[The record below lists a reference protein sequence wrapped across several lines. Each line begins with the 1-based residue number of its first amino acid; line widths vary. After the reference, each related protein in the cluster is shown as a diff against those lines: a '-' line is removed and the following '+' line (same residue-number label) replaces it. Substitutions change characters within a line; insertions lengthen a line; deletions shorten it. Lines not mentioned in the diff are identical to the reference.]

1 LIPPRERKKHKTDVM
16 SEPLENGASTKD
28 MSILRVECYAGHRAD
43 TEPRRLYIGP
53 REVAVTE
60 IIDRWL
66 DPTHRYFKLRGDDG
80 GIYLLR
86 QDAVEDRWEMTL
98 YDSGRRDETRLSST

>member
-1 LIPPRERKKHKTDVM
+1 M
-16 SEPLENGASTKD
+16 NEPADKD
-28 MSILRVECYAGHRAD
+28 IGTQDSPTLRVECYAGHRGD
-43 TEPRRLYIGP
+43 SEPRRLHLGK

-66 DPTHRYFKLRGDDG
+66 DPRHRYFKLRGDDG

-86 QDAVEDRWEMTL
+86 QDTIEDRWEMTL

>member
-1 LIPPRERKKHKTDVM
+1 M
-16 SEPLENGASTKD
+16 SEPSEKD
-28 MSILRVECYAGHRAD
+28 AGTADEPWLRVECYAGHRAD
-43 TEPRRLYIGP
+43 TEPRRLHIGE

-66 DPTHRYFKLRGDDG
+66 DPRHRYFKLRRDDG

-86 QDAVEDRWEMTL
+86 QDIIEDRWEMTL
-98 YDSGRRDETRLSST
+98 YNSGRRDETRLSST